1 MQIRDHRFSMNI
13 AVRRRAI
20 DETSRSV
27 SPAPS
32 SLQSPLPTPP
42 STRPPTITI
51 NEAFELQRLQAEFT
65 KAADNAD
72 VLSFLNVKVLAVLR
86 SMREEQA
93 ARKQAEA
100 KCGALERQ
108 LHRVRASIAGQ
119 AVSSSR
125 GAVPLPSGAPEG
137 HGFQSQRSLR
147 RHVKDCEDWLQE
159 KYPNDE
165 LKQAQV
171 ARGLAGK
178 LYADRDLSEHHKTT
192 ATKDAIIRGLCA
204 FYSTLRA
211 KWHTK
216 LPNDAMAAQHAVD
229 QAVMADAFGV
239 SMASIA
245 DVLGTD
251 EKRLAREF
259 RSWHS
264 WIDGEEPFKLAVRG
278 KIRSD
283 KLPNEVAD
291 YITNEAWLH
300 DSVTRPSESKLGGL
314 LDPANRTVK
323 ARHRIHWLETK
334 LDAAYATIRDLTLKR
349 FPADYQFVD
358 DSGEPIPTTW
368 HKRQTLSDT
377 LISNLKHYAVKPVG
391 RSASPCCYHMQ

>member
-1 MQIRDHRFSMNI
+1 
-13 AVRRRAI
+13 
-20 DETSRSV
+20 
-27 SPAPS
+27 
-32 SLQSPLPTPP
+32 LQSPLPTPP

-65 KAADNAD
+65 KAADEAD

-86 SMREEQA
+86 SMREEQT

-283 KLPNEVAD
+283 KLPTEVAD

-377 LISNLKHYAVKPVG
+377 LISNLKHYAVNHAPFLRDQRCRNK
-391 RSASPCCYHMQ
+391 AEC